1 MTTAKITKKG
11 QVTIPRDIR
20 KVLGGQV
27 VEFVVTDDGVL
38 IKPVE
43 SVAGSLGRYG
53 STSADFEEARTS
65 AWNKAVK
72 EKAGR

>member
-1 MTTAKITKKG
+1 
-11 QVTIPRDIR
+11 
-20 KVLGGQV
+20 V
-27 VEFVVTDDGVL
+27 VEFEVTDDGVL

>member
-27 VEFVVTDDGVL
+27 VEFVVTDAGVL

-43 SVAGSLGRYG
+43 SVAGSLARYR
-53 STSADFEEARTS
+53 SKSADFEDARTS
-65 AWNKAVK
+65 TWNKAVR